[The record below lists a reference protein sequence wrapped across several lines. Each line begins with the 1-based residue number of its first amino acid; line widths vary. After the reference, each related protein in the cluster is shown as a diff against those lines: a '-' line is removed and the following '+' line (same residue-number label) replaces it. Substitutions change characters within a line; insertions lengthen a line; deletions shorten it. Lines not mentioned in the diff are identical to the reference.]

1 MAMREMQKAIAT
13 LRLLLADIMHKE
25 EELHNLRR
33 QFQLQ
38 LKRAPNAAIQGNPLE
53 ATLSAMDE
61 IQERLDGIE
70 STRNHLASI
79 KARAEAELEALELT
93 DRVEQAKTQL
103 AFLKTRES
111 SGEVND
117 EERQETRELER
128 FIQEASTRAGEAITG
143 GPGWPES

>member
-1 MAMREMQKAIAT
+1 
-13 LRLLLADIMHKE
+13 
-25 EELHNLRR
+25 
-33 QFQLQ
+33 
-38 LKRAPNAAIQGNPLE
+38 
-53 ATLSAMDE
+53 
-61 IQERLDGIE
+61 
-70 STRNHLASI
+70 
-79 KARAEAELEALELT
+79 LEALELT